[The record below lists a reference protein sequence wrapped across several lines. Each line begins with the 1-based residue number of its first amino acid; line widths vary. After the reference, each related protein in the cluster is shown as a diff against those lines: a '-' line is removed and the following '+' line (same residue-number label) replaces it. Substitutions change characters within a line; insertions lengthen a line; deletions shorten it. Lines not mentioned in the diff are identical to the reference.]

1 MLYIGVNKELWDSQR
16 VRVRSGE
23 QKRKVRRKNKS
34 KGERE
39 TMHTWSEGKEREE
52 RQKKRWGRGE
62 EGEERERENIGEHS
76 HHGKNGK
83 FKGRRKLGLAQV
95 MRTFEREN
103 KQELLSDMC

>member
-1 MLYIGVNKELWDSQR
+1 MIRRER
-16 VRVRSGE
+16 
-23 QKRKVRRKNKS
+23 KR
-34 KGERE
+34 RE
-39 TMHTWSEGKEREE
+39 TEKEVGK
-52 RQKKRWGRGE
+52 GRRRGR
-62 EGEERERENIGEHS
+62 ERERENIGEHS